1 MPEYTNR
8 LYVILHP
15 NSALVASQLA
25 PEQFAAHY
33 RVGSTRYFAG
43 RLIFAE
49 LDSGFRN
56 PYFGIEEAL
65 ANLKPHPDGRPKATK
80 FVCSYRV
87 LEHIDFKAIK
97 RLHLADPAGHILSL
111 DAGPYDKSHQ
121 AGFLRTFVEIDPL
134 SMTVLTS
141 FDMPAFGRYVTD
153 PHNPRGAPK
162 VFFTQVELDVD
173 AFLAEYEKNPFIP
186 APVPT
191 LHPAKLRDAAIV
203 LRTQKDKGTKGLSL
217 DNDFERIPLRHIRHG
232 FVFAAADE
240 MLFFPMPSEREIEE
254 KNLAFYKAM

>member
-1 MPEYTNR
+1 MSTYTTR

-49 LDSGFRN
+49 VDSSFRH

-65 ANLKPHPDGRPKATK
+65 AHVKPHPDGRPKATR

-87 LEHIDFKAIK
+87 LEHIDFKAIGQ
-97 RLHLADPAGHILSL
+97 LHIADPAGHVLTLSPG
-111 DAGPYDKSHQ
+111 DYDKSHQ
-121 AGFLRTFVEIDPL
+121 PGLLRTFVEIDPL
-134 SMTVLTS
+134 SMTVLSS
-141 FDMPAFGRYVTD
+141 FDLPGFAKYVTD
-153 PHNPRGAPK
+153 RHNPRGAPK

-173 AFLAEYEKNPFIP
+173 AFLADYEKNPFMP

-191 LHPAKLRDAAIV
+191 LHPAKLRDAALV
-203 LRTQKDKGTKGLSL
+203 LRAKKDKGTKGLSL
-217 DNDFERIPLRHIRHG
+217 DNDFERVPLRHIRHG
-232 FVFAAADE
+232 FVFAAAHDL
-240 MLFFPMPSEREIEE
+240 LFFPMPSEDEIEA
-254 KNLAFYKAM
+254 KNLAFYKSM